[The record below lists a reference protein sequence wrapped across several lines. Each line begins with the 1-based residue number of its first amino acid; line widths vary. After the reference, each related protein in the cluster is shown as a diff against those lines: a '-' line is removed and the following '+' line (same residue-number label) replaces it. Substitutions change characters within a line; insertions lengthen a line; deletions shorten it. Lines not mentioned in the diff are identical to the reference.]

1 MIEKCQL
8 NKMSSNNPVPVFLL
22 DAFFQV
28 HVLGVLVVGGEN
40 TQKMKEVVK
49 WPESFKKAAVPH

>member
-1 MIEKCQL
+1 
-8 NKMSSNNPVPVFLL
+8 MSSNNPVPVFLL
-22 DAFFQV
+22 DVYAFFPV